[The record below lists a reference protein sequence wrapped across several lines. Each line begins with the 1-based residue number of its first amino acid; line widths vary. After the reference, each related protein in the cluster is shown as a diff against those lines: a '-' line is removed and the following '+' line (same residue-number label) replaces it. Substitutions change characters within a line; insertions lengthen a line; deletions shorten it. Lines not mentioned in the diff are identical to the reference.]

1 MNAYLL
7 YKDKEWVGASKYFD
21 SKSIVQDLGLKT
33 LYMNAGKDVVFENG
47 AAKQIK
53 EQDPFIT
60 DAMSRVMVVPL
71 VSKEEIL
78 YRQKILKDCL
88 ENESFIQDLYKAA
101 TSIVG
106 EWDKLGRRATGY
118 SGRSDDAGW
127 TVTQIHLTSLFV
139 SGLKKIKK
147 LLRGSTVLLSSEGLK
162 NLAKRLNEEFDDE
175 YEKKIETLLNDVSF
189 YVKESEEK
197 DGALFVYSPRLVIQG
212 KLGAGLKLKDVKLKE
227 VTSKMVR
234 YRNPKSTI
242 SKIVGFK
249 NSLTPDSF
257 SVKMTPAIEKQVVQL
272 EQNTVNYI
280 MTFTG
285 EFLDRFSG
293 FFDQLLFQTAFYRG
307 AVNLSRHMKRI
318 GIDYCFPTVC
328 ERNNLAFS
336 ELKEFVMCMEQRV
349 NAVGNTCNIH
359 DKMLVIITG
368 ANQGG
373 KSTFLRSVGIAQ
385 VMMQAGLQVA
395 AESFS
400 SGIFTSLFTHFT
412 RREDSAMNSG
422 RLDEELGRMNSIID
436 HLDNASLVLLNES
449 FATTTEIDGSII
461 AYDIIKA
468 MNEAGVKVITVTH
481 LLSFAQ
487 KIYAETEEKEKN
499 NEHSDITFFCAERK
513 EGGVRTFKMIQSVP
527 ELTSFG
533 LDLYAD
539 VIGKPVIFSEVGSN
553 EQEGIKK

>member
-1 MNAYLL
+1 MNAFLL
-7 YKDKEWVGASKYFD
+7 YKDREFVGATRYFD
-21 SKSIVQDLGLKT
+21 AKSIVQDLGLKT
-33 LYMNAGKDVVFENG
+33 LYMNAGKDVEFENG
-47 AAKQIK
+47 EVKKIK
-53 EQDPFIT
+53 EQDPYISDT
-60 DAMSRVMVVPL
+60 MSKVMISPL
-71 VSKEEIL
+71 VTKEEIL

-88 ENESFIQDLYKAA
+88 DNESFIRELYNTA
-101 TSIVG
+101 TQIVV
-106 EWDKLGRRATGY
+106 EWDKLGRKTTGY
-118 SGRSDDAGW
+118 SGRSDNAAW
-127 TVTQIHLTSLFV
+127 AVTQIHLTALFAK
-139 SGLKKIKK
+139 GLKKIKQ
-147 LLRGSTVLLSSEGLK
+147 LLKGSKVLFSSEGLK
-162 NLAKRLNEEFDDE
+162 NLAQRLNEEFSDE
-175 YEKKIETLLNDVSF
+175 YESKIDKLLNDVAF

-197 DGALFVYSPRLVIQG
+197 DGSVYVFTPQIEIKG
-212 KLGAGLKLKDVKLKE
+212 KIGAGLKLRDVKLKN
-227 VTSKMVR
+227 VSSNMIK

-242 SKIVGFK
+242 SKIVEFK

-257 SVKMTPAIEKQVVQL
+257 SNKMTPIIEKQIVELQ
-272 EQNTVNYI
+272 QNTVNYI
-280 MTFTG
+280 MTFTT
-285 EFLDRFSG
+285 EFLERFSG

-318 GIDYCFPTVC
+318 KIDYCFPTIC
-328 ERNNLAFS
+328 ERDHIAFS

-349 NAVGNTCNIH
+349 NAVGNTCNIQN
-359 DKMLVIITG
+359 KMLVIITG

-400 SGIFTSLFTHFT
+400 SGIFTSIFTHFT

-468 MNEAGVKVITVTH
+468 LNEAGVKIITVTH
-481 LLSFAQ
+481 LLSFAR
-487 KIYAETEEKEKN
+487 KMYAEAEEKEKN

-513 EGGVRTFKMIQSVP
+513 EDGVRTYKMIQSVP

-533 LDLYAD
+533 LDLYAE
-539 VIGKPVIFSEVGSN
+539 VIGKPTIYSDEATLLKQS
-553 EQEGIKK
+553 

>member
-1 MNAYLL
+1 MNAFLL
-7 YKDKEWVGASKYFD
+7 YKDREFVGATRYFD
-21 SKSIVQDLGLKT
+21 AKSIVQDLGLKT

-47 AAKQIK
+47 VAKQIK
-53 EQDPFIT
+53 EQDPFISDT
-60 DAMSRVMVVPL
+60 MSKVMVSPL
-71 VSKEEIL
+71 VTKEEIL

-88 ENESFIQDLYKAA
+88 ENEDFIKNLYKEA
-101 TSIVG
+101 TRIVV
-106 EWDKLGRRATGY
+106 EWDKLGRKTTGY
-118 SGRSDDAGW
+118 SGRSDNAGW
-127 TVTQIHLTSLFV
+127 AVTQIHLTTLFAE
-139 SGLKKIKK
+139 GLKKIKK
-147 LLRGSTVLLSSEGLK
+147 LLKGSAILFSSEGLK
-162 NLAKRLNEEFDDE
+162 NLAKRLNEEFSDD
-175 YEKKIETLLNDVSF
+175 YEHKIDKLLNDVAF
-189 YVKESEEK
+189 YVKESEDK
-197 DGALFVYSPRLVIQG
+197 DGALYVYTPKLTLKG
-212 KLGAGLKLKDVKLKE
+212 KIGAGLKLRDVKLKN
-227 VTSKMVR
+227 VTSSMIR

-242 SKIVGFK
+242 SKIVEFK

-257 SVKMTPAIEKQVVQL
+257 SNKMTPIIEKQIVEL

-280 MTFTG
+280 MTFTM
-285 EFLDRFSG
+285 EFLERFSG

-307 AVNLSRHMKRI
+307 AVNLTHHMKRI
-318 GIDYCFPTVC
+318 GIDYCYPTIC
-328 ERNNLAFS
+328 ENERLAFS

-349 NAVGNTCNIH
+349 NAVGNTCNIQN
-359 DKMLVIITG
+359 KMLVIITG

-436 HLDNASLVLLNES
+436 HLDKASLVLLNES

-468 MNEAGVKVITVTH
+468 LNEAGVKIITVTH
-481 LLSFAQ
+481 LLSFAR
-487 KIYAETEEKEKN
+487 KMYAETEEKEKN

-513 EGGVRTFKMIQSVP
+513 ENGVRTYKMIQSVP

-533 LDLYAD
+533 LDLYSD
-539 VIGKPVIFSEVGSN
+539 VIGKPTIYSEVS
-553 EQEGIKK
+553 